1 MDAAILEVRFPRGV
15 LPAKGYRCPRCGREV
30 LLGADAAELQ
40 ELGHRLGLFGPERK
54 SRRRLMK
61 TGGSIAVTLDPEL
74 LRSVLGHARAGAVVE
89 VGLEGERIVIRK
101 PGPARA

>member
-1 MDAAILEVRFPRGV
+1 MEEAVVEVRFPLGT
-15 LPAKGYRCPRCGREV
+15 LPCRGYRCPTCGREDV
-30 LLGADAAELQ
+30 LGSDAGDLQ
-40 ELGHRLGLFGPERK
+40 ELARRLGLFGPERR
-54 SRRRLMK
+54 SRRKLMR

-101 PGPARA
+101 PGQARA